1 MTVCNKQEKD
11 LAYKSLN
18 HKKSNVK
25 CVVVGDAMVG
35 KTSLA
40 RRLACLGF
48 APDYNPT
55 TFDNYAVTT
64 SMGGKSYVIS
74 LFDTAGQEEY
84 IHLRAL
90 SYVNSDVFLLCY
102 SVATPE
108 SLRHAQD
115 KWIPEIRK
123 HSPNTPIILVG
134 TQIDLRD
141 EAAPPSRKT
150 STASRDQ
157 HKSTKGQPVFISTK
171 EGVYVASKLGLDS
184 YVECS
189 SLTEAG
195 ISRLREAAIES
206 GLRRVDP
213 EDTGCHCACSIM

>member
-1 MTVCNKQEKD
+1 MSVCNRTEKD
-11 LAYKSLN
+11 MDYKCMN
-18 HKKSNVK
+18 EKKSNVK

-35 KTSLA
+35 KTSLS

-48 APDYNPT
+48 AQDYNPT

-64 SMGGKSYVIS
+64 TMGGKSYVIS

-90 SYVNSDVFLLCY
+90 SYVNSDVFLLCF

-108 SLRHAQD
+108 SLKDTYD
-115 KWIPEIRK
+115 KWMPEIRK
-123 HSPNTPIILVG
+123 YCPNTPVILVG

-141 EAAPPSRKT
+141 EAPTTKAP
-150 STASRDQ
+150 RDTQ
-157 HKSTKGQPVFISTK
+157 KANAKGPPVFISTK
-171 EGVYVASKLGLDS
+171 DGVHAAAKMNLEC

-195 ISRLREAAIES
+195 ITRLREAAIES
-206 GLRRVDP
+206 GLRKVDP
-213 EDTGCHCACSIM
+213 EDSGCKCSCSVM

>member
-1 MTVCNKQEKD
+1 MTVFNKQD
-11 LAYKSLN
+11 QAMDYKFIN
-18 HKKSNVK
+18 EKKSNIK

-35 KTSLA
+35 KTSLS

-48 APDYNPT
+48 AQDYNPT

-108 SLRHAQD
+108 SLRDAQD

-123 HSPNTPIILVG
+123 YCPNTPVILVG

-141 EAAPPSRKT
+141 EAQPAKPQRN
-150 STASRDQ
+150 TA
-157 HKSTKGQPVFISTK
+157 KGPPVFISTK
-171 EGVYVASKLGLDS
+171 DGVHAATKMNLDT

-195 ISRLREAAIES
+195 ISRLREAAIEN
-206 GLRRVDP
+206 GLRKVDS
-213 EDTGCHCACSIM
+213 EDTGCKCSCVIL

>member
-1 MTVCNKQEKD
+1 
-11 LAYKSLN
+11 
-18 HKKSNVK
+18 
-25 CVVVGDAMVG
+25 
-35 KTSLA
+35 
-40 RRLACLGF
+40 
-48 APDYNPT
+48 
-55 TFDNYAVTT
+55 TT

-108 SLRHAQD
+108 SLRDAQD

-123 HSPNTPIILVG
+123 YCPNTPVILVG

-141 EAAPPSRKT
+141 EAQPTKPQRN
-150 STASRDQ
+150 TA
-157 HKSTKGQPVFISTK
+157 KGPPVFISTK
-171 EGVYVASKLGLDS
+171 DGVHAATKMNLDT

-206 GLRRVDP
+206 GLRKVDS
-213 EDTGCHCACSIM
+213 EDTGCKCSCVIL

>member
-1 MTVCNKQEKD
+1 MTVCNVQEKD
-11 LAYKSLN
+11 LDYKALN
-18 HKKSNVK
+18 EKKSNVK

-35 KTSLA
+35 KTSLS

-48 APDYNPT
+48 AKDYNPT

-90 SYVNSDVFLLCY
+90 SYVNSDVFLLCF
-102 SVATPE
+102 SVAMPE
-108 SLRHAQD
+108 SLRDAQD
-115 KWIPEIRK
+115 KWIAEIRQY
-123 HSPNTPIILVG
+123 SPNTPIILVG

-141 EAAPPSRKT
+141 EPPPKPRPNSAREHSKT
-150 STASRDQ
+150 SRT
-157 HKSTKGQPVFISTK
+157 PVYISTK
-171 EGVYVASKLGLDS
+171 EGVHVATKLNLDS

-189 SLTEAG
+189 SVTEAG
-195 ISRLREAAIES
+195 ITRLREAAIES
-206 GLRRVDP
+206 GLRKVDP
-213 EDTGCHCACSIM
+213 DDNGCQCACTIM

>member
-1 MTVCNKQEKD
+1 MNKNSCTSVQASSCTSVQASSCTSVQASSCTSVQASSCTSVQASSCTSVQASSCTSIQASMT
-11 LAYKSLN
+11 
-18 HKKSNVK
+18 
-25 CVVVGDAMVG
+25 
-35 KTSLA
+35 
-40 RRLACLGF
+40 
-48 APDYNPT
+48 T
-55 TFDNYAVTT
+55 T
-64 SMGGKSYVIS
+64 MGAKSYVIS

-90 SYVNSDVFLLCY
+90 SYVNSDVFLLCF

-108 SLRHAQD
+108 SLRDAQD

-123 HSPNTPIILVG
+123 YCPNTPVILVG

-141 EAAPPSRKT
+141 ESPPTKPQR
-150 STASRDQ
+150 ST
-157 HKSTKGQPVFISTK
+157 TKGPPVFIGTK
-171 EGVYVASKLGLDS
+171 EGVHAASKMNLDC

-206 GLRRVDP
+206 GLRKVDT
-213 EDTGCHCACSIM
+213 EETGCKCSCAIL

>member
-1 MTVCNKQEKD
+1 MTVCNIQEKD
-11 LAYKSLN
+11 MDYKAMN
-18 HKKSNVK
+18 EKKSNVK

-35 KTSLA
+35 KTSLS

-48 APDYNPT
+48 AKDYNPT

-90 SYVNSDVFLLCY
+90 SYVNSDVFLLCF
-102 SVATPE
+102 SVAMPE
-108 SLRHAQD
+108 SLRDAQD
-115 KWIPEIRK
+115 KWIAEIRQY
-123 HSPNTPIILVG
+123 SPNTPIILVG

-141 EAAPPSRKT
+141 EPPPKPRSNSLRESHKT
-150 STASRDQ
+150 SKTVPVYV
-157 HKSTKGQPVFISTK
+157 STKDGVQVATK
-171 EGVYVASKLGLDS
+171 LNLDS

-195 ISRLREAAIES
+195 ITRLREAAIES
-206 GLRRVDP
+206 GLRKI
-213 EDTGCHCACSIM
+213 DTDDNRCQCSCSLM